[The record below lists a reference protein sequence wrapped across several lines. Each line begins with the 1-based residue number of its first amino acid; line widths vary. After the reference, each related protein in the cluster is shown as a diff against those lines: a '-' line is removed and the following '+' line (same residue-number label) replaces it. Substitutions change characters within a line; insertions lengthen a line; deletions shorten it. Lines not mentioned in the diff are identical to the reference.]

1 MWDFGWFYPWEN
13 SGILR
18 KTGFRGIQ
26 GVFQEILVQLNGD
39 NMAGWWFGTME
50 FYDFPETVGNLY
62 IMKVQYWGLE
72 HFLFSI
78 YWEFHHPNWRTS
90 SFFRGV
96 GITPTRWRYYGISA
110 IFFEQIKCLST
121 PFMALGNM
129 MINQWISGYTVLG
142 QTHVITNVNN
152 RKLILNRLTME
163 VWWERHT

>member
-50 FYDFPETVGNLY
+50 FYDFQQLGIY
-62 IMKVQYWGLE
+62 ILWRYNTGWWFGTFVIF
-72 HFLFSI
+72 H
-78 YWEFHHPNWRTS
+78 WEFHHPNWRTS

-152 RKLILNRLTME
+152 RKLILNRLTTE
-163 VWWERHT
+163 IWWERHT